1 MKKTSFI
8 LVALAMVAML
18 FGCSGAE
25 QILSGSTFSTTDS
38 YTEED
43 LSITSNLSFAFNKDG
58 TGTMTSTSTETDG
71 SDSFNITYT
80 MNFSWT
86 TDDSTVTISG
96 SSFSYAETDGTD
108 TYTYTK
114 TEDITLV
121 GTLEKKTLSFSYD
134 YNGENETN
142 FYICCFDCAAYYK
155 WDSEC
160 SAYDDYSSC
169 PVFTISLTK

>member
-43 LSITSNLSFAFNKDG
+43 VSITSNLSFAFNKDG
-58 TGTMTSTSTETDG
+58 TGTITSETYG
-71 SDSFNITYT
+71 SDSFNYTCT

-96 SSFSYAETDGTD
+96 SSFSYKETDGTD
-108 TYTYTK
+108 TYTGTV
-114 TEDITLV
+114 TDDITLV

-134 YNGENETN
+134 YNDENETN
-142 FYICCFDCAAYYK
+142 FYLPYFDYAAYCK